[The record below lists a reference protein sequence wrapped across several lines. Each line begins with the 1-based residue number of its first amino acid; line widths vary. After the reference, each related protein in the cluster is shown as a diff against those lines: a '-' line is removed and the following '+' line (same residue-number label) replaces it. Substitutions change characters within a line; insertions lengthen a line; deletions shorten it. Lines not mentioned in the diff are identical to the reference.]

1 MFLEVEEGGQ
11 DLDEEAVKVYLIRFI
26 ADLPLRLV
34 YGMRDRVP
42 LTLYQVISRKK
53 SGTAVVHCFFHRKN
67 ALDVV
72 RRMCQNH
79 KYAYKCFN
87 LENHLRSLTFFSG

>member
-11 DLDEEAVKVYLIRFI
+11 DPDEEAVKVYLIRFI

-42 LTLYQVISRKK
+42 LTLYQVISRK
-53 SGTAVVHCFFHRKN
+53 SH
-67 ALDVV
+67 
-72 RRMCQNH
+72 
-79 KYAYKCFN
+79 
-87 LENHLRSLTFFSG
+87 